1 MTGNKK
7 IVDVRITFRN
17 TEATDALNSYAAE
30 KVRNCIQ
37 KFAHHD
43 TVVEVVLK
51 VEKNRQIAEA
61 SFRTDNADFACRE
74 DSDDL
79 YKSIDALVDTISEQM
94 RRHKEKQKTRH

>member
-17 TEATDALNSYAAE
+17 TEATDALNAYASD
-30 KVRNCIQ
+30 KVKSCIQ

-43 TVVEVVLK
+43 TEVDVVLK

-61 SFRTDNADFACRE
+61 TFRTDSADFACRE
-74 DSDDL
+74 DSDDM
-79 YKSIDALVDTISEQM
+79 YKSIDALVDTIAEQM
-94 RRHKEKQKTRH
+94 RRHKEKQKDRH